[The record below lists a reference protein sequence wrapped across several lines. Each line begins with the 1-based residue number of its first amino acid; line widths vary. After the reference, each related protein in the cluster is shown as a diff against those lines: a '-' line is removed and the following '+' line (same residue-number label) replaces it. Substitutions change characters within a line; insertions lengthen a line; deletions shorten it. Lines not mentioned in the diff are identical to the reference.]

1 MVSSRRGELMNDRLT
16 TFVLVA
22 GAWAGGWAWR
32 RVTPTLRAAGHEV
45 HTPTLTGLGERAH
58 LASPQVNLDTHIQD
72 IVSLLEVEDLRHV
85 ILVGWSY
92 SGMVVTGVLDRVPE
106 RLTHVV
112 YLDAE
117 VPRDGESEFD
127 VAGPEFRDAMEQS
140 AQSSGD
146 GWSASLGDAEEIAA
160 FFGPMLPDADALR
173 SFAAKLAAN
182 RQPIETFRQAVRI
195 RNPASDAVPRTFV
208 RCPLA
213 GEAWASIFD
222 PIMERLRD
230 DPRWHILELSS
241 SHLAPLRDPELVV
254 DTLLDISRRTSA

>member
-1 MVSSRRGELMNDRLT
+1 M
-16 TFVLVA
+16 
-22 GAWAGGWAWR
+22 
-32 RVTPTLRAAGHEV
+32 
-45 HTPTLTGLGERAH
+45 
-58 LASPQVNLDTHIQD
+58 
-72 IVSLLEVEDLRHV
+72 
-85 ILVGWSY
+85 
-92 SGMVVTGVLDRVPE
+92 
-106 RLTHVV
+106 

-127 VAGPEFRDAMEQS
+127 VAGPEFKDAMEQS

-195 RNPASDAVPRTFV
+195 RNPASDTVPRTFV